1 MKEELIKELLYW
13 LAAIWLGWLPIVY
26 QMLWSLD
33 VLPLY
38 IIGILIM
45 LGAGDALFFAY
56 IKYYWGIEKE
66 DIEPIEPPVAK
77 YYADSGT
84 VYTIDTNTDTTEP

>member
-33 VLPLY
+33 VLLKDP
-38 IIGILIM
+38 
-45 LGAGDALFFAY
+45 
-56 IKYYWGIEKE
+56 
-66 DIEPIEPPVAK
+66 
-77 YYADSGT
+77 
-84 VYTIDTNTDTTEP
+84 